1 MKSIFTICT
10 FAIVAIAGTSAHI
23 LSLAKNA
30 EIYSAKE
37 YLVRAIVSNCMDRL
51 VNEIRNMNNTREE
64 QMVMA
69 TILPPFPDPVIIPPT
84 VIPVD
89 INLDFV
95 NPPVTIA
102 GNVETKSNLEITGL
116 NGLQDKF
123 EFSIIDGRLSWDVTI
138 PTISVSANDYT
149 VELEIKEGATVSH
162 NVAGGGALTGSLGV

>member
-1 MKSIFTICT
+1 MQIESVTKFP
-10 FAIVAIAGTSAHI
+10 A
-23 LSLAKNA
+23 
-30 EIYSAKE
+30 AKE

-102 GNVETKSNLEITGL
+102 GNVETKYEIFTIL
-116 NGLQDKF
+116 N
-123 EFSIIDGRLSWDVTI
+123 
-138 PTISVSANDYT
+138 VSQININT
-149 VELEIKEGATVSH
+149 SM
-162 NVAGGGALTGSLGV
+162 